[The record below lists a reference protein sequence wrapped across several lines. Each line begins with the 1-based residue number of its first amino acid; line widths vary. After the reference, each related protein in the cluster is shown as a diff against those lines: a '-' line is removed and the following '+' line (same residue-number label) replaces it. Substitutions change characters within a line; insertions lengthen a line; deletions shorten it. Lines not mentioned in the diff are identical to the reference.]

1 MPSATAPSTWGGC
14 IELGDVQDPA
24 TRELLRHYDAAG
36 LEIQVKLA
44 STDFGITSLYVVG
57 YERNLDQVPH
67 ALMLTG
73 CGEAAHPDREVAL
86 AKALREFASS
96 RVRKRFE
103 HGDLAWLETVA
114 PEYLA
119 NVRRDPPVLANQEP
133 RAAVLLPGASSNA

>member
-1 MPSATAPSTWGGC
+1 M
-14 IELGDVQDPA
+14 
-24 TRELLRHYDAAG
+24 
-36 LEIQVKLA
+36 
-44 STDFGITSLYVVG
+44 G
-57 YERNLDQVPH
+57 YERNLDQVPY